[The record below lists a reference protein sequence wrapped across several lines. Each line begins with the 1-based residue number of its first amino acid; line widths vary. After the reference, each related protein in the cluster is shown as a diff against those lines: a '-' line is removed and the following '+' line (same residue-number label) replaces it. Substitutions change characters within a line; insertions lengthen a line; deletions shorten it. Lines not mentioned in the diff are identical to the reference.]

1 MMMEN
6 SEKNTLTEFA
16 EKIVNKKASVMAIFL
31 LESMKYISFIAGQ
44 TLIFLGPILTFLV
57 NDKKYYDFI
66 NLLEK
71 RENVEFLISKI
82 EDLHFNMKLI
92 IYE

>member
-1 MMMEN
+1 MMKN
-6 SEKNTLTEFA
+6 TEKNTLSEFA
-16 EKIVNKKASVMAIFL
+16 EKIVDRKVSVLAIFL
-31 LESMKYISFIAGQ
+31 LESTKYISFVAGQ
-44 TLIFLGPILTFLV
+44 TLIFLGPILTLFV

-82 EDLHFNMKLI
+82 EDLHFNMR
-92 IYE
+92 

>member
-1 MMMEN
+1 MMMKN
-6 SEKNTLTEFA
+6 TEKNTLTEFA
-16 EKIVNKKASVMAIFL
+16 EKIVNKKASVLAIFL
-31 LESMKYISFIAGQ
+31 LESVKYISFIAGQ
-44 TLIFLGPILTFLV
+44 TLIFLGPILTFFV

-82 EDLHFNMKLI
+82 EDLHFNMK
-92 IYE
+92 

>member
-1 MMMEN
+1 MMMKN
-6 SEKNTLTEFA
+6 TEKNTLSEFA
-16 EKIVNKKASVMAIFL
+16 EKIVNKKASVLAIFL
-31 LESMKYISFIAGQ
+31 LESTKYISFVAGQ
-44 TLIFLGPILTFLV
+44 TLIFLGPILTLFV

-82 EDLHFNMKLI
+82 EDLHFNMK
-92 IYE
+92 

>member
-1 MMMEN
+1 MMKN
-6 SEKNTLTEFA
+6 TEKNTLSEFA
-16 EKIVNKKASVMAIFL
+16 EKIVDRKVSVLAIFL
-31 LESMKYISFIAGQ
+31 LESTKYISFVAGQ
-44 TLIFLGPILTFLV
+44 TLIFLGPILTLFV

-82 EDLHFNMKLI
+82 EDLHFNMK
-92 IYE
+92 

>member
-1 MMMEN
+1 MMMKN
-6 SEKNTLTEFA
+6 TEKNTLTEFS
-16 EKIVNKKASVMAIFL
+16 EKIVNKKASVLAIFL
-31 LESMKYISFIAGQ
+31 LESTKYISFIAGQ
-44 TLIFLGPILTFLV
+44 TLIFLGPILTLFV

-82 EDLHFNMKLI
+82 EDLHFNMK
-92 IYE
+92 

>member
-1 MMMEN
+1 MMMKN
-6 SEKNTLTEFA
+6 TEKNTLTEFA
-16 EKIVNKKASVMAIFL
+16 EKIVNKKASVLAIFL
-31 LESMKYISFIAGQ
+31 LESTKYISFIAGQ
-44 TLIFLGPILTFLV
+44 TFIFFGPILTLFV

-82 EDLHFNMKLI
+82 EDLHFNMK
-92 IYE
+92 

>member
-1 MMMEN
+1 MMMKDT
-6 SEKNTLTEFA
+6 EKNTLSEFA
-16 EKIVNKKASVMAIFL
+16 EKIVNKKASVLAIFL
-31 LESMKYISFIAGQ
+31 LESTKYISFVAGQ
-44 TLIFLGPILTFLV
+44 TLIFLGPILTFFV

-82 EDLHFNMKLI
+82 EDLHFNMK
-92 IYE
+92 

>member
-1 MMMEN
+1 MMMKN
-6 SEKNTLTEFA
+6 TEKNTLTDFA
-16 EKIVNKKASVMAIFL
+16 QKIVNKKVSVLAIFL
-31 LESMKYISFIAGQ
+31 LESTKYISFVAGQ
-44 TLIFLGPILTFLV
+44 TLIFLGPILTLFV

-82 EDLHFNMKLI
+82 EDLHFNMK
-92 IYE
+92 

>member
-1 MMMEN
+1 MMMKN
-6 SEKNTLTEFA
+6 TEKTTLTEFA
-16 EKIVNKKASVMAIFL
+16 KKIVNKKMSVLAIFL
-31 LESMKYISFIAGQ
+31 LESTKYISFITGQ
-44 TLIFLGPILTFLV
+44 ALVFFGPILTLFV

-82 EDLHFNMKLI
+82 EDLHFNMR
-92 IYE
+92 

>member
-1 MMMEN
+1 MMMKDT
-6 SEKNTLTEFA
+6 EKNTLSEFA
-16 EKIVNKKASVMAIFL
+16 EKIVNKKASVLAIFL
-31 LESMKYISFIAGQ
+31 LESTKYISFIAGQ
-44 TLIFLGPILTFLV
+44 TLIFLGPILTLFV

-82 EDLHFNMKLI
+82 EDLHFNMK
-92 IYE
+92 

>member
-1 MMMEN
+1 MMMKN
-6 SEKNTLTEFA
+6 TEKNTLTEFA
-16 EKIVNKKASVMAIFL
+16 EKIVNKKASVLAIFL
-31 LESMKYISFIAGQ
+31 LESTKYISFVAGQ
-44 TLIFLGPILTFLV
+44 TLIFLGPILTLFI

-82 EDLHFNMKLI
+82 EDLHFNMK
-92 IYE
+92 

>member
-1 MMMEN
+1 MMMKN
-6 SEKNTLTEFA
+6 TEKNTLTEFA
-16 EKIVNKKASVMAIFL
+16 EKIVNKKASVLAIFL

-44 TLIFLGPILTFLV
+44 TLIFLGPILTFFV

-82 EDLHFNMKLI
+82 EDLHFNMK
-92 IYE
+92 

>member
-1 MMMEN
+1 MMMKN
-6 SEKNTLTEFA
+6 TEKNTLTEFA
-16 EKIVNKKASVMAIFL
+16 EKIVNKKASVLAIFL

-44 TLIFLGPILTFLV
+44 TLIFLGPILTLFV

-66 NLLEK
+66 NLLET

-82 EDLHFNMKLI
+82 EDLHFNM
-92 IYE
+92 E

>member
-1 MMMEN
+1 MPALIIFFGLSM
-6 SEKNTLTEFA
+6 TLF
-16 EKIVNKKASVMAIFL
+16 
-31 LESMKYISFIAGQ
+31 
-44 TLIFLGPILTFLV
+44 V

-82 EDLHFNMKLI
+82 EDLHFNMK
-92 IYE
+92 

>member
-1 MMMEN
+1 MMKN
-6 SEKNTLTEFA
+6 TEKTTLTEFA
-16 EKIVNKKASVMAIFL
+16 KKIVNKKMSVLAIFL
-31 LESMKYISFIAGQ
+31 LESTKYISFITGQ
-44 TLIFLGPILTFLV
+44 ALVFFGPILTLFV

-82 EDLHFNMKLI
+82 EDLHFNMR
-92 IYE
+92 

>member
-1 MMMEN
+1 MMMKN
-6 SEKNTLTEFA
+6 TEKNTLTEFA
-16 EKIVNKKASVMAIFL
+16 EKIVNKKASVLAIFL
-31 LESMKYISFIAGQ
+31 LESTKYISFVAGQ
-44 TLIFLGPILTFLV
+44 TLIFLGPILTLFV

-82 EDLHFNMKLI
+82 EDLHFNMK
-92 IYE
+92 